1 MRKLLAIALLTALSA
16 GLVTAQEKEK
26 KKKGSEPVI
35 ELKTKLD
42 TISYALGGDIGK
54 NLKMNG
60 IDFTMDPFIAG
71 IRDAVI
77 NNTNR
82 FTPAQT
88 DSIMNVFQQELMAK
102 QESEKSMK
110 SKENKDKGLAFL
122 AENKT
127 KEGVIETASGL
138 QYKVLVPGMGENPKA
153 TDEVTVH
160 YTGTLIDGTVFDS
173 SLKGGKP
180 VTFPLNGVIPG
191 WTEGL
196 QFVKPGGKLM
206 LWIKSDLAYGDREV
220 GPIPAGS
227 LLIFEIELLSIN
239 APSETK

>member
-1 MRKLLAIALLTALSA
+1 MRKLLVVCLLTVFCSGTL
-16 GLVTAQEKEK
+16 LAQDKEK
-26 KKKGSEPVI
+26 KKKGTDSNI
-35 ELKTKLD
+35 EFKTKMD

-54 NLKMNG
+54 NLKMNN
-60 IDFTMDPFIAG
+60 IEFTLEPFIAG
-71 IRDAVI
+71 IKDAVF

-82 FTPAQT
+82 FTQAQT

-127 KEGVIETASGL
+127 KAGVMETPSGL
-138 QYKVLVPGMGENPKA
+138 QYKIITPGLGDFPKA
-153 TDEVTVH
+153 SDEVTVH
-160 YTGTLIDGTVFDS
+160 YTGTLMDGTVFDS
-173 SLKGGKP
+173 SVKNGKP
-180 VTFPLNGVIPG
+180 VTFPLSGVIPG
-191 WTEGL
+191 WTEGVQL
-196 QFVKPGGKLM
+196 IKPGGKMM
-206 LWIKSDLAYGDREV
+206 LYIKSDLAYGDREV

-239 APSETK
+239 APSEAK